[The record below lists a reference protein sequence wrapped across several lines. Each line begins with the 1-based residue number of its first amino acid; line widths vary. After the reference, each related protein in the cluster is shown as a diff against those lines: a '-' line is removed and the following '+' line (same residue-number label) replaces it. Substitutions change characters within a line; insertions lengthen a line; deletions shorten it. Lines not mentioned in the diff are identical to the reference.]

1 MAEKFV
7 TQSAAISS
15 SVKFSNS
22 VAYCIVKLNGKLKKT
37 LLFYVLKV
45 WLWAKLDLVLAVSGN
60 VVCILVVLFKSKT
73 LFYIRTNGFY
83 YYTYKN
89 NHCNVHIYCNEQLK
103 KWFLLR
109 VKMVFIESTFNIKL
123 YYDMITRLS
132 QIQFLIFA
140 SSLAI
145 LTTNS
150 MFSQLFKLIEKAQ
163 CYSTD

>member
-1 MAEKFV
+1 MAETFV
-7 TQSAAISS
+7 TQSSAIAS

-22 VAYCIVKLNGKLKKT
+22 VVAYCIVKLNGKLKKT
-37 LLFYVLKV
+37 LSFYVLKV

-89 NHCNVHIYCNEQLK
+89 NHCNFHIK
-103 KWFLLR
+103 R
-109 VKMVFIESTFNIKL
+109 AVKNMVFIENKNGFYEGCFTLL